1 MKENATRLLARARE
15 SMAGISA
22 GQKVIAGV
30 GVLALLLAGFMV
42 FRWVATPSYSP
53 LYSQMSS
60 EDAAAVIEELTAT
73 GVPHKLSDD
82 GNTVLVPKEQ
92 VHETRIALS
101 GEGLPA
107 NSGDGYSL
115 LDEQSLSTSQFQEQ
129 TSFKRAMEGEL
140 ASTIEAIDGVS
151 TAVVHLAMPA
161 KQVFAKEQDP
171 TTASVLVDTQAGKA
185 FTPDQVQAV
194 VHLVASSVDGLAPEK
209 VTVADASGR
218 VLSADA
224 ASGGLGAGTRN
235 QAIQE
240 HQDELNAKIQRTL
253 DTVVGPGNSTV
264 AVTADLDFDKSVSTS
279 TTYESDP
286 EAKPLS
292 SNRQRESYTGPG
304 APGVGGVVGPEG
316 NTELDGNGNGNGT
329 YAKNSTTED
338 NAVNSVVERRESAP
352 GAVDSLHIGVAL
364 DSNAPIKVSNADM
377 RRLIAAAIGEDL
389 DRGDTVEVTS
399 MPFDRSAQEAAEAE
413 LAAAEKAEAKAARLA
428 LIRNLGIGV
437 VVVMLG
443 LLAWLQGRR
452 RARARADATH
462 YVVEQLRRDAQ
473 TRADALPEAPNPA
486 LTALESA
493 EQDEVEKMRD
503 ELTALVERQ
512 PEDVAALLRG
522 WLVEPPR

>member
-1 MKENATRLLARARE
+1 MKENATRLLTRVRE
-15 SMAGISA
+15 SLAGINT

-30 GVLALLLAGFMV
+30 GVRALLLAGFMV

-60 EDAAAVIEELTAT
+60 EDAAAVIEELTAK
-73 GVPHKLSDD
+73 GVPHKLSAD
-82 GNTVLVPKEQ
+82 GNSVLVPKEQ

-107 NSGDGYSL
+107 NSSGDGYSL

-140 ASTIEAIDGVS
+140 ASTIEAIDGVN

-171 TTASVLVDTQAGKA
+171 TTASVLVDTQAGKS

-224 ASGGLGAGTRN
+224 ASGGLGAGTRA

-240 HQDELNAKIQRTL
+240 YQDELNAKIQRTL

-286 EAKPLS
+286 DAKPLS
-292 SNRQRESYTGPG
+292 SNRQRETYTGPG

-316 NTELDGNGNGNGT
+316 NTELDGNGNGNGN
-329 YAKNSTTED
+329 YSKNSTTED

-352 GAVDSLHIGVAL
+352 VA
-364 DSNAPIKVSNADM
+364 STRCTSVWRSTAAPRS
-377 RRLIAAAIGEDL
+377 
-389 DRGDTVEVTS
+389 
-399 MPFDRSAQEAAEAE
+399 RSATPTCGA
-413 LAAAEKAEAKAARLA
+413 
-428 LIRNLGIGV
+428 
-437 VVVMLG
+437 
-443 LLAWLQGRR
+443 
-452 RARARADATH
+452 
-462 YVVEQLRRDAQ
+462 
-473 TRADALPEAPNPA
+473 
-486 LTALESA
+486 
-493 EQDEVEKMRD
+493 
-503 ELTALVERQ
+503 
-512 PEDVAALLRG
+512 
-522 WLVEPPR
+522 